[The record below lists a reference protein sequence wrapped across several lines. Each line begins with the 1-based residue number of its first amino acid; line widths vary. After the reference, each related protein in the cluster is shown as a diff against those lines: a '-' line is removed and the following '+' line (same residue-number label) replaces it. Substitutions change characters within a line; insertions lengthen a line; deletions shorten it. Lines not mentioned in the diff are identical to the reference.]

1 MAETRVLVV
10 EDESVV
16 AKDIQW
22 SLKGLGYAICGWA
35 SSGEEAIQ
43 KARDLRPDLVLMD
56 VVLKGDMDGVQASE
70 HIRKNYNIPVIY
82 LTAYADDHTLQRAKV
97 TEPFGYILKPF
108 EERELHTTV
117 EVALYR
123 HKTEKAIREK
133 EQWLSTTLRSIGEG
147 VITTDIS
154 GNIMFMNSVAES
166 LTGFQE
172 AKALSKK
179 LGQVFVTHNGSGQVD
194 EHPIAKCQKLRMGV
208 GPEVHTLISANG
220 EAVLIEDN
228 ATPIKDERGEVIGY
242 VLVFRDITDRKQ
254 NQELLKKERETFF
267 SILQSATYGVIL
279 LDQSGQ
285 YFYVNP
291 EFTRITGYT
300 LEDIPSGRLWFKK
313 AFPDPVYRKKV
324 MRAWLENGP
333 GISKEMTFSVCCRDG
348 QIKELEMRSTLLED
362 DGRMILTV
370 SDITE
375 RKKGERALR
384 ESEEKYRHLVQ
395 NANSIIMRAD
405 PKGNITFFNE
415 FAQQFFGYE
424 EDEILGSH
432 MLGTILPEQ
441 DSFGRNMAT
450 MLRELLENP
459 DQYSVNENEC
469 MRRNGER
476 VWISW
481 TNRPV
486 FENDGIAEILR
497 IGHDIT
503 ERKRQ
508 EGALKL
514 QAQII
519 DQIHDS
525 VISTDLGGYV
535 TSWNKGAERLYG
547 YQSGEVMGKH
557 ISIVYPD
564 DQYEIM
570 QRRILKPLLE
580 RGSYEIE
587 LRNTKKS
594 KEEFYVHLSLSLRY
608 DSAGEVIGIIG
619 CHNDITEH
627 KRLEEQLR
635 HSQKMEAIGQL
646 AGGIAHD
653 FNNILTAIIGYGN
666 LLQLRLGENHQLRAY
681 VEQILTSSERAA
693 NLTQSL
699 LAFGRKQVID
709 PRQIELNQIVR
720 SVERLLSRLIS
731 EDIEVKIE
739 LADGDLTVLADVAQ
753 IEQVLMNLSTNARDA
768 MPEGGKLTIRT
779 GILELDN
786 KFIKAHGYGK
796 PGRYAVISVEDT
808 GMGMSEKTRDR
819 VFEPFFTTKEV
830 GKGTGLGL
838 SIVYGIVKQHNGYV
852 NVKSAPGK
860 GSTFTIYLPT
870 VKVLSKQAS
879 EVPFQPLVGGS
890 ETILIA
896 EDDSEVRKLTKN
908 LLEEFGYSIIE
919 AKDGEDAIVKFM
931 KNKRRV
937 DLIILDVVMPKKNGK
952 EVYEE
957 IKKNVPYVKALF
969 TSGYTADVIHKKGV
983 LDEKLNFISKP
994 VSPKE
999 LLKKVREIIDQE

>member
-1 MAETRVLVV
+1 MAETRILVV

-22 SLKGLGYAICGWA
+22 SLKGLGYEICGWA
-35 SSGEEAIQ
+35 SSGEEAIR
-43 KARDLRPDLVLMD
+43 KAKELRPDLVLMD
-56 VVLKGDMDGVQASE
+56 IVLKGDMDGVQASE
-70 HIRKNYNIPVIY
+70 RIRKSFNIPVIY

-97 TEPFGYILKPF
+97 TEPYGYILKPF

-154 GNIMFMNSVAES
+154 GNIMFMNAVAES
-166 LTGFQE
+166 LTGCSE
-172 AKALSKK
+172 AKALGKRV
-179 LGQVFVTHNGSGQVD
+179 GQVFVIHAGSGQID
-194 EHPIAKCQKLRMGV
+194 EHPVAKCQKRKTGV
-208 GPEVHTLISANG
+208 GPEVHMLISANG
-220 EAVLIEDN
+220 EAILIEDN
-228 ATPIKDERGEVIGY
+228 ATPIKDEAGEVIGY
-242 VLVFRDITDRKQ
+242 VLVFRDIRDRRQ

-267 SILQSATYGVIL
+267 SILQSAAYGVIL

-300 LEDIPSGRLWFKK
+300 LEDIPSGKLWFKK
-313 AFPDPVYRKKV
+313 AFPDPAYRKKV
-324 MRAWLENGP
+324 INAWLENGP
-333 GISKEMTFSVCCRDG
+333 GINREMIFSVCCRDG
-348 QIKELEMRSTLLED
+348 QTKELEMRSTLLED
-362 DGRMILTV
+362 GRMILTIL
-370 SDITE
+370 DITE
-375 RKKGERALR
+375 RKRAERALR

-415 FAQQFFGYE
+415 FAQQFFGYDE
-424 EDEILGSH
+424 EQILGSH
-432 MLGTILPEQ
+432 MVGTIVPEY
-441 DSFGRNMAT
+441 DSTGRNMAA
-450 MLRELLENP
+450 MLKDLLENP
-459 DQYSVNENEC
+459 DQYGVNENEC

-486 FENDGIAEILR
+486 LQDHGVTEILR

-508 EGALKL
+508 EGALRL

-525 VISTDLGGYV
+525 VISTDLDGYV

-547 YQSGEVMGKH
+547 YRPDEVMGKH

-570 QRRILKPLLE
+570 RKHVLKPLFE
-580 RGSYEIE
+580 RGSHEIE
-587 LRNTKKS
+587 LRNAKKS
-594 KEEFYVHLSLSLRY
+594 KDEFYVHQSLSLRY
-608 DSAGEVIGIIG
+608 DSLGKVIGIIG
-619 CHNDITEH
+619 CHSDITEH

-635 HSQKMEAIGQL
+635 QSQKMEAIGQL

-709 PRQIELNQIVR
+709 PRQVELNQIVR
-720 SVERLLSRLIS
+720 SVERLLSRLIG

-739 LADGDLTVLADVAQ
+739 LAHGDLMVLADVAQ
-753 IEQVLMNLSTNARDA
+753 IEQVLMNLATNARDA

-779 GILELDN
+779 GILDLDN

-796 PGRYAVISVEDT
+796 AGRYAIISVEDT

-852 NVKSAPGK
+852 NVRSAPGK
-860 GSTFTIYLPT
+860 GSIFTIYLPT
-870 VKVLSKQAS
+870 VKVLNKEAS
-879 EVPFQPLVGGS
+879 AAPYQPLIGGS
-890 ETILIA
+890 ETILVA

-919 AKDGEDAIVKFM
+919 AKDGEDAILKFM
-931 KNKRRV
+931 KNRKRV
-937 DLIILDVVMPKKNGK
+937 DLVILDVVMPKRNGK

-957 IKKNVPYVKALF
+957 IKKHVPDVKALF
-969 TSGYTADVIHKKGV
+969 TSGYTADVIHNKGV
-983 LDEKLNFISKP
+983 LDAELDFISKP

-999 LLKKVREIIDQE
+999 LLKRVREIIDRG

>member
-1 MAETRVLVV
+1 MAETRILVV

-56 VVLKGDMDGVQASE
+56 VVLKGEMDGIQASE
-70 HIRKNYNIPVIY
+70 HIRKNFNIPVIY
-82 LTAYADDHTLQRAKV
+82 LTAYADEHTLQRAKV

-108 EERELHTTV
+108 EERELHTTL

-123 HKTEKAIREK
+123 HKTEKAIRDK

-147 VITTDIS
+147 VITTDTS
-154 GNIMFMNSVAES
+154 ENVTFMNSVAES
-166 LTGFQE
+166 LTGWQE
-172 AKALSKK
+172 AEALGKK
-179 LGQVFVTHNGSGQVD
+179 LSQVFVIHNESGRVD
-194 EHPIAKCQKLRMGV
+194 EHPVAQCQRKKGGV
-208 GPEVHTLISANG
+208 GPTVHALLSADG
-220 EAVLIEDN
+220 EIVLIEDN
-228 ATPIKDERGEVIGY
+228 AAPIKDEAGGIIGC
-242 VLVFRDITDRKQ
+242 VLVFRDITDRRQ
-254 NQELLKKERETFF
+254 SQELLKRERETFF
-267 SILQSATYGVIL
+267 SILQGATYGVIL
-279 LDQSGQ
+279 LDQTGK

-300 LEDIPSGRLWFKK
+300 LEDMPSGRVWFQK
-313 AFPDPVYRKKV
+313 AFPDEKYRREAVQKWVKDST
-324 MRAWLENGP
+324 ATDDEA
-333 GISKEMTFSVCCRDG
+333 TFTVCCKDG
-348 QIKELEMRSTLLED
+348 ETKELEMRSTLLD

-370 SDITE
+370 SDITQ
-375 RKKGERALR
+375 KKRAERALR

-395 NANSIIMRAD
+395 NANSIIMRSD
-405 PKGNITFFNE
+405 LNGNITFFNE
-415 FAQQFFGYE
+415 FAQGFFGHE
-424 EDEILGSH
+424 EEAILGRN
-432 MLGTILPEQ
+432 MLGTIIPEQ
-441 DSFGRNMAT
+441 DSLGRNMAI
-450 MLRELLENP
+450 MVKDLLENP
-459 DQYSVNENEC
+459 EQYGVNENEC
-469 MRRNGER
+469 IRKNGER
-476 VWISW
+476 VWVSW
-481 TNRPV
+481 TNKLV
-486 FENDGIAEILR
+486 FEKDGVAPEMLC
-497 IGHDIT
+497 IGHDMT

-508 EGALKL
+508 EGALRL

-525 VISTDLGGYV
+525 VISTDLAGYV

-547 YQSGEVMGKH
+547 YRAEEVTGKH
-557 ISIVYPD
+557 ISLVYPD

-580 RGSYEIE
+580 KGNYEIE
-587 LRNTKKS
+587 LRNVKRS

-608 DSAGEVIGIIG
+608 DSTGQVIGIIG
-619 CHNDITEH
+619 CHIDITEH

-666 LLQLRLGENHQLRAY
+666 LLQLRLGEHHQLRAY

-709 PRQIELNQIVR
+709 PRQIELNQIVK

-739 LADGDLTVLADVAQ
+739 LVDSELAVLADVAQ
-753 IEQVLMNLSTNARDA
+753 IEQVLMNLATNARDA
-768 MPEGGKLTIRT
+768 MPEGGTLSIRT
-779 GILELDN
+779 DIADLDS

-796 PGRYAVISVEDT
+796 AGRYAVISVEDT
-808 GMGMSEKTRDR
+808 GVGMSQKTRDR

-838 SIVYGIVKQHNGYV
+838 SIVYGIIKQHNGYV
-852 NVKSAPGK
+852 NVRSEPGK
-860 GSTFTIYLPT
+860 GSVFTIYLPT
-870 VKVLSKQAS
+870 VKVSTKEALAI
-879 EVPFQPLVGGS
+879 PFQPLVGGS

-896 EDDSEVRKLTKN
+896 EDDPEVRKLTKN
-908 LLEEFGYSIIE
+908 LLEEFGYTIIE
-919 AKDGEDAIVKFM
+919 AKDGEDAIIKFI

-937 DLIILDVVMPKKNGK
+937 DLVILDVVMPKRNGK

-957 IKKNVPYVKALF
+957 IRKNVPYVKTLF

-983 LDEKLNFISKP
+983 LDEDLNFISKP

-999 LLKKVREIIDQE
+999 LLKKVREIIDRG

>member
-1 MAETRVLVV
+1 MAETRILVV

-43 KARDLRPDLVLMD
+43 KAKDLKPDLVLMD
-56 VVLKGDMDGVQASE
+56 VVLKGEMDGVQASE
-70 HIRKNYNIPVIY
+70 YIRKNFNIPVIY
-82 LTAYADDHTLQRAKV
+82 LTAYADEHTLQRAKV

-123 HKTEKAIREK
+123 HKTEKAIRDK

-154 GNIMFMNSVAES
+154 GNVTFMNAVAES
-166 LTGFQE
+166 LTGWKE
-172 AKALSKK
+172 AKALGKK
-179 LGQVFVTHNGSGQVD
+179 LGQVFVIHNDAGRVEQ
-194 EHPIAKCQKLRMGV
+194 HPVAQCQRRKGGV
-208 GPEVHTLISANG
+208 GPDVHALVSADGEV
-220 EAVLIEDN
+220 VLVEDN
-228 ATPIKDERGEVIGY
+228 ATPIKDEAGGTIGY

-254 NQELLKKERETFF
+254 NQELLKRERETFF
-267 SILQSATYGVIL
+267 SILQGATYGVIL

-291 EFTRITGYT
+291 AFTRITGYT
-300 LEDIPSGRLWFKK
+300 LEDIPVGRLWFQK
-313 AFPDPVYRKKV
+313 AFPDEAYRKEV
-324 MRAWLENGP
+324 ISEWLDEGP
-333 GISKEMTFSVCCRDG
+333 GIDKERTYTVCCRDG
-348 QIKELEMRSTLLED
+348 QTKELEMRSTLLD
-362 DGRMILTV
+362 DGRMILTI

-375 RKKGERALR
+375 RKQAERALR

-395 NANSIIMRAD
+395 NANSIIMRSD
-405 PKGNITFFNE
+405 PNGSITFFNE
-415 FAQQFFGYE
+415 FAQEFFDYK
-424 EDEILGSH
+424 EDDILGKN
-432 MLGTILPEQ
+432 MLGTIVPEQ
-441 DSFGRNMAT
+441 DSSGRNMAL
-450 MLRELLENP
+450 MVKDLLENP

-481 TNRPV
+481 TNKPV
-486 FENDGIAEILR
+486 FERDGVAPEILC
-497 IGHDIT
+497 IGHDMT

-508 EGALKL
+508 EGALRL

-525 VISTDLGGYV
+525 VISTDLSGYV

-547 YQSGEVMGKH
+547 HKSSEVIGKH

-570 QRRILKPLLE
+570 QRRILKPLFE
-580 RGSYEIE
+580 IGSYEIE
-587 LRNTKKS
+587 LRNVKKS

-608 DSAGEVIGIIG
+608 DSAGQVIGIVG

-666 LLQLRLGENHQLRAY
+666 LLQLRLGEQHQLRAY

-709 PRQIELNQIVR
+709 PRQIELNQIVK

-731 EDIEVKIE
+731 EDIEVRIE
-739 LADGDLTVLADVAQ
+739 LAGSDLTVLADVAQ
-753 IEQVLMNLSTNARDA
+753 IEQVLMNLATNARDA

-779 GILELDN
+779 DMMDLDN
-786 KFIKAHGYGK
+786 KFVKAHGYGK
-796 PGRYAVISVEDT
+796 PGKYAVISVEDT
-808 GMGMSEKTRDR
+808 GVGMSEKTRDR

-838 SIVYGIVKQHNGYV
+838 SIVYGIIKQHNGYV
-852 NVKSAPGK
+852 NVLSEPGK
-860 GSTFTIYLPT
+860 GSTFTMYLPV
-870 VKVLSKQAS
+870 VKNSTKQAS
-879 EVPFQPLVGGS
+879 VIPYQPLIGGS

-919 AKDGEDAIVKFM
+919 AKDGEDAIIKFM
-931 KNKRRV
+931 KNKKRV
-937 DLIILDVVMPKKNGK
+937 DLVILDVVMPKKNGK
-952 EVYEE
+952 EAYEE

-983 LDEKLNFISKP
+983 LDENLNFISKP

-999 LLKKVREIIDQE
+999 LLKKVREIIDRG

>member
-1 MAETRVLVV
+1 MAETRILVV

-43 KARDLRPDLVLMD
+43 KARDLKPDLVLMD
-56 VVLKGDMDGVQASE
+56 IVLKGDMDGVQASE
-70 HIRKNYNIPVIY
+70 HIRENYNIPVIY

-117 EVALYR
+117 EIALYR

-133 EQWLSTTLRSIGEG
+133 EQWLSTMLKSIGEG
-147 VITTDIS
+147 VITTDTA
-154 GNIMFMNSVAES
+154 GNVTFINSVAEA
-166 LTGFQE
+166 LTGWPE
-172 AKALSKK
+172 AEAVGKQV
-179 LGQVFVTHNGSGQVD
+179 GQIFVIQNESGRIG
-194 EHPIAKCQKLRMGV
+194 EHPVSQCQKLKGAV
-208 GPEVHTLISANG
+208 GPEVHALLVRNG
-220 EAVLIEDN
+220 EPILIEDN
-228 ATPIKDERGEVIGY
+228 ATPIKDDGGETIGY
-242 VLVFRDITDRKQ
+242 ILVFRDITDRKQ

-267 SILQSATYGVIL
+267 SILQSAKYGVIL
-279 LDQSGQ
+279 LDQAGQ

-300 LEDIPSGRLWFKK
+300 LEDIPSGRQWFQK
-313 AFPDPVYRKKV
+313 AFPEEVYRKKV
-324 MRAWLENGP
+324 VNAWMDDGP
-333 GISKEMTFSVCCRDG
+333 GIDREMTFSVCCRDG
-348 QIKELEMRSTLLED
+348 ETKDLEMRSAMLE
-362 DGRMILTV
+362 DGRMILTI

-375 RKKGERALR
+375 RKQAERALR

-395 NANSIIMRAD
+395 NANSIIMRSD
-405 PKGNITFFNE
+405 PRGSITFFNE
-415 FAQQFFGYE
+415 FAQEFFGYE
-424 EDEILGSH
+424 EEEILGKH
-432 MLGTILPEQ
+432 MVGTIIPEQ
-441 DSFGRNMAT
+441 DSFGRSNA
-450 MLRELLENP
+450 LLIKDLLENP
-459 DQYSVNENEC
+459 EQYSVNENEC
-469 MRRNGER
+469 MRRDGER

-481 TNRPV
+481 TNKPV
-486 FENDGIAEILR
+486 FEKDGVAEILC
-497 IGHDIT
+497 IGHDMT
-503 ERKRQ
+503 ERKHQ
-508 EGALKL
+508 EGALRL

-525 VISTDLGGYV
+525 VISTDLAGYV

-547 YQSGEVMGKH
+547 YRSDEIVGKH

-580 RGSYEIE
+580 KGSYEIE

-608 DSAGEVIGIIG
+608 DTMSQVIGIIG

-627 KRLEEQLR
+627 KKLEEQLR

-666 LLQLRLGENHQLRAY
+666 LLQLRLGEHHQLRAY

-709 PRQIELNQIVR
+709 PRQTELNQIVK

-731 EDIEVKIE
+731 EDIEVKID
-739 LADGDLTVLADVAQ
+739 LAEGDLTVLADTAQ
-753 IEQVLMNLSTNARDA
+753 IEQVLMNLATNARDA

-779 GILELDN
+779 GVAELDN
-786 KFIKAHGYGK
+786 KFIKANGYGK
-796 PGRYAVISVEDT
+796 PGKYAIISVEDT
-808 GMGMSEKTRDR
+808 GMGMSEKTRER
-819 VFEPFFTTKEV
+819 AFEPFFTTKEV

-838 SIVYGIVKQHNGYV
+838 SIVYGIIKQHNGYV
-852 NVKSAPGK
+852 NVRSEPGK
-860 GSTFTIYLPT
+860 GSSFTMYLPT
-870 VKVLSKQAS
+870 AKVLNKQTSVA
-879 EVPFQPLVGGS
+879 PYQPLVGGT

-937 DLIILDVVMPKKNGK
+937 DLVILDVVMPKRNGK

-957 IKKNVPYVKALF
+957 IKKNVPDLKALF

-999 LLKKVREIIDQE
+999 LLKKVREIIDLG

>member
-1 MAETRVLVV
+1 MAETRILVV

-35 SSGEEAIQ
+35 SSGGEAIQ
-43 KARDLRPDLVLMD
+43 KAGDLKPDLVLMD
-56 VVLKGDMDGVQASE
+56 VVLKGEMDGIEASE
-70 HIRKNYNIPVIY
+70 HIRKNFNIPVIY
-82 LTAYADDHTLQRAKV
+82 LTAYADEHTLQRAKV

-108 EERELHTTV
+108 EERELHTTL

-133 EQWLSTTLRSIGEG
+133 EQWLSTTLKSIGEG
-147 VITTDIS
+147 VITTDIL
-154 GNIMFMNSVAES
+154 GNVTFMNSVAES
-166 LTGFQE
+166 LTGWRE
-172 AKALSKK
+172 VGALGKK
-179 LGQVFVTHNGSGQVD
+179 VD
-194 EHPIAKCQKLRMGV
+194 EIFVIHNESGRIVEHPVAQCQRRKAGV
-208 GPEVHTLISANG
+208 GPDVHTLLSGNG
-220 EAVLIEDN
+220 EAVLLEDN
-228 ATPIKDERGEVIGY
+228 AAPIKNEDGGIIGY

-267 SILQSATYGVIL
+267 SILQNATYGVIL
-279 LDQSGQ
+279 LDRSGQ

-291 EFTRITGYT
+291 QFTHITGYT
-300 LEDIPSGRLWFKK
+300 LEDIPSGRFWFRK
-313 AFPDPVYRKKV
+313 AFPDATYRKEV
-324 MRAWLENGP
+324 INAWLEDRGRP
-333 GISKEMTFSVCCRDG
+333 DGERIFMARCSDG
-348 QIKELEMRSTLLED
+348 QTKELEMHSTLLD
-362 DGRMILTV
+362 DGRMILTI

-375 RKKGERALR
+375 RKQAERALR

-395 NANSIIMRAD
+395 NANSIIMRVD
-405 PKGNITFFNE
+405 PDGNIRFFNE
-415 FAQQFFGYE
+415 FAQGFFGYE
-424 EDEILGSH
+424 EEDILGRH
-432 MLGTILPEQ
+432 MLGTIVPEH
-441 DSFGRNMAT
+441 DSSGRNMT
-450 MLRELLENP
+450 LMIKDLLENP
-459 DQYSVNENEC
+459 EEYSVNETEC

-476 VWISW
+476 LWISW
-481 TNRPV
+481 TNKP
-486 FENDGIAEILR
+486 FFDGDGVVEILC
-497 IGHDIT
+497 IGHDMT
-503 ERKRQ
+503 ERKLQ
-508 EGALKL
+508 EGALRL

-525 VISTDLGGYV
+525 VISTDLAGYV

-547 YQSGEVMGKH
+547 YQSDEVVGKH

-570 QRRILKPLLE
+570 QRRILKPLFE
-580 RGSYEIE
+580 KGNYEIE
-587 LRNTKKS
+587 VHNTKKS

-608 DSAGEVIGIIG
+608 DAMNQVIGVIG

-666 LLQLRLGENHQLRAY
+666 LLQLRLGEHSQLRAY

-709 PRQIELNQIVR
+709 PRQIDLNQIVK

-731 EDIEVKIE
+731 EDIEVKIH
-739 LADGDLTVLADVAQ
+739 LADGDLAVLADVAQ
-753 IEQVLMNLSTNARDA
+753 IEQVLMNLATNARDA

-779 GILELDN
+779 DMQELDN
-786 KFIKAHGYGK
+786 RFVKAHGYGK

-819 VFEPFFTTKEV
+819 AFEPFFTTKEV

-838 SIVYGIVKQHNGYV
+838 SIVYGIIKQHNGYV
-852 NVKSAPGK
+852 NVRSEPGK

-870 VKVLSKQAS
+870 VKTLSKQISAT
-879 EVPFQPLVGGS
+879 PYQPLIGGS

-908 LLEEFGYSIIE
+908 LLEEFGYSTIE
-919 AKDGEDAIVKFM
+919 AKDGEDAITKFM

-937 DLIILDVVMPKKNGK
+937 DLVILDVVMPKKNGK

-957 IKKNVPYVKALF
+957 IKKNMPDVKALF

-983 LDEKLNFISKP
+983 LDENLNFISKP

-999 LLKKVREIIDQE
+999 LLKKVREIIDKG

>member
-1 MAETRVLVV
+1 MAETRILVV

-22 SLKGLGYAICGWA
+22 SLKGLGYEICGWA

-43 KARDLRPDLVLMD
+43 KAKDLRPDLVLMD
-56 VVLKGDMDGVQASE
+56 IVLKGDMDGVQASE
-70 HIRKNYNIPVIY
+70 HIRKSFNIPVIY

-133 EQWLSTTLRSIGEG
+133 EQWLSTTLKSIGEG

-166 LTGFQE
+166 LTGCSE
-172 AKALSKK
+172 TKALGKRI
-179 LGQVFVTHNGSGQVD
+179 GQVFVIHAGSGQID
-194 EHPIAKCQKLRMGV
+194 EHPVAKCQKRKTGV

-220 EAVLIEDN
+220 EALLIEDN
-228 ATPIKDERGEVIGY
+228 ATPIKDEAGEAIGY
-242 VLVFRDITDRKQ
+242 VLVFRDIRDRRQ

-267 SILQSATYGVIL
+267 SILQGATYGVIL

-300 LEDIPSGRLWFKK
+300 LEDIPSGKLWFKK
-313 AFPDPVYRKKV
+313 AFPDEDYRKKV
-324 MRAWLENGP
+324 ISAWLENGP
-333 GISKEMTFSVCCRDG
+333 GINREMIFSVCCRDG
-348 QIKELEMRSTLLED
+348 QTKELEMRSTLLE

-375 RKKGERALR
+375 RKRAEKALR

-424 EDEILGSH
+424 EEEILGRH
-432 MLGTILPEQ
+432 MLGTIIPEY
-441 DSFGRNMAT
+441 DSTGRNMAV
-450 MLRELLENP
+450 MLKDLFENP
-459 DQYSVNENEC
+459 EQYGVNESEC

-486 FENDGIAEILR
+486 FEDNGVMEILR
-497 IGHDIT
+497 IGHDMT

-508 EGALKL
+508 EGALRL

-525 VISTDLGGYV
+525 VISTDLDGYV

-547 YQSGEVMGKH
+547 YRPDEVMGKH

-564 DQYEIM
+564 DQFEIM
-570 QRRILKPLLE
+570 RRRVLKPLLQ
-580 RGSYEIE
+580 RGSHEIE

-594 KEEFYVHLSLSLRY
+594 TDEFYVHQSLSLRY
-608 DSAGEVIGIIG
+608 DSMGQVIGIIG
-619 CHNDITEH
+619 CHSDITEH

-635 HSQKMEAIGQL
+635 QSQKMEAIGQL

-753 IEQVLMNLSTNARDA
+753 IEQVLMNLATNARDA
-768 MPEGGKLTIRT
+768 MPEGGKLIIRT
-779 GILELDN
+779 GTLDLDN

-796 PGRYAVISVEDT
+796 LGRYAVISVEDT

-852 NVKSAPGK
+852 NVRSAPGK

-870 VKVLSKQAS
+870 VKVLNKESYTA
-879 EVPFQPLVGGS
+879 PYQPLVGGS
-890 ETILIA
+890 ETILVA
-896 EDDSEVRKLTKN
+896 EDDAEVRKLTKN

-919 AKDGEDAIVKFM
+919 AKDGEDAVLKFM
-931 KNKRRV
+931 RNKRRI
-937 DLIILDVVMPKKNGK
+937 DLVILDVVMPKKNGK

-957 IKKNVPYVKALF
+957 IKKHVPDVKALF

-983 LDEKLNFISKP
+983 LDEELDFISKP

-999 LLKKVREIIDQE
+999 LLKRVREIIDRG

>member
-1 MAETRVLVV
+1 MVETRILVV

-43 KARDLRPDLVLMD
+43 KARDLKPDLVLMD
-56 VVLKGDMDGVQASE
+56 VVLKGEMDGIQACE
-70 HIRKNYNIPVIY
+70 HIRKNFNIPVIY
-82 LTAYADDHTLQRAKV
+82 LTAYADERTLERAKV

-123 HKTEKAIREK
+123 HKTEKAIRDK

-147 VITTDIS
+147 VITTDTAQ
-154 GNIMFMNSVAES
+154 NVTFMNSVAEA
-166 LTGFQE
+166 LTGWQE
-172 AKALSKK
+172 AKALGRK
-179 LGQVFVTHNGSGQVD
+179 LSEVFVIHD
-194 EHPIAKCQKLRMGV
+194 EVGRVEDHPVAQCQKRKAGV
-208 GPEVHTLISANG
+208 GPTVHALMSADG
-220 EAVLIEDN
+220 EIVLIEDN
-228 ATPIKDERGEVIGY
+228 AAPIKDEAGGVIGC

-267 SILQSATYGVIL
+267 SILQGATYGVIL
-279 LDQSGQ
+279 LDQSGK

-291 EFTRITGYT
+291 EFTRITGYP
-300 LEDIPSGRLWFKK
+300 LDDIPSGRVWFQK
-313 AFPDPVYRKKV
+313 AFPDEKYRKEV
-324 MRAWLENGP
+324 THRLAGNGS
-333 GISKEMTFSVCCRDG
+333 SKGEEQAFMVRCNAGET
-348 QIKELEMRSTLLED
+348 KELEIRHNLLG
-362 DGRMILTV
+362 DGRMILTI

-375 RKKGERALR
+375 RKRAERALR

-395 NANSIIMRAD
+395 NANSIIMRSD
-405 PKGNITFFNE
+405 LKGNIAFFNE
-415 FAQQFFGYE
+415 FAQGFFGYE
-424 EDEILGSH
+424 EEEILGRN
-432 MLGTILPEQ
+432 LVGTIIPEQ
-441 DSFGRNMAT
+441 DSTGRNMSL
-450 MLRELLENP
+450 MVKDLLENSE
-459 DQYSVNENEC
+459 QYGVNENEC
-469 MRRNGER
+469 MRKNGER

-481 TNRPV
+481 TNKPV
-486 FENDGIAEILR
+486 FEKDGLAPEILCV
-497 IGHDIT
+497 GHDMT

-508 EGALKL
+508 EGALRL

-525 VISTDLGGYV
+525 VISTDLAGYV

-547 YQSGEVMGKH
+547 YGAEEVLGKH
-557 ISIVYPD
+557 ISLVYPD

-570 QRRILKPLLE
+570 QRSILKPLLE
-580 RGSYEIE
+580 KGNYEIE
-587 LRNTKKS
+587 VRNTKKS
-594 KEEFYVHLSLSLRY
+594 KEEFFVHLSLSLRY
-608 DSAGEVIGIIG
+608 DSGGTVIGIIG
-619 CHNDITEH
+619 CHIDITEH
-627 KRLEEQLR
+627 KRLEDQLR

-653 FNNILTAIIGYGN
+653 FNNILTAIMGYGN
-666 LLQLRLGENHQLRAY
+666 LLQLRLGEHHQLRAY

-709 PRQIELNQIVR
+709 PRQIELNQIVK

-739 LADGDLTVLADVAQ
+739 LVHGELTVLADVAQ
-753 IEQVLMNLSTNARDA
+753 IEQVLMNLATNARDA
-768 MPEGGKLTIRT
+768 MPQGGTLTIRT
-779 GILELDN
+779 DILDLDN
-786 KFIKAHGYGK
+786 KFVRAHGYGK
-796 PGRYAVISVEDT
+796 PGRYAVICVEDT
-808 GMGMSEKTRDR
+808 GVGMNQKTRDR

-838 SIVYGIVKQHNGYV
+838 SIVYGIIKQHNGYV
-852 NVKSAPGK
+852 NVRSETGK
-860 GSTFTIYLPT
+860 GSVFTIYLPT
-870 VKVLSKQAS
+870 VKVSTKEALV
-879 EVPFQPLVGGS
+879 VPFQPLVGGS
-890 ETILIA
+890 ETILVA
-896 EDDSEVRKLTKN
+896 EDDPEVRKLTKN
-908 LLEEFGYSIIE
+908 LLEEFGYTVIE
-919 AKDGEDAIVKFM
+919 AKDGEDAIIKFM

-937 DLIILDVVMPKKNGK
+937 DLVVLDVVMPKKNGK

-957 IKKNVPYVKALF
+957 IRKHVPYVKTLF

-983 LDEKLNFISKP
+983 LDEDLNFISKP

-999 LLKKVREIIDQE
+999 LLKKVREIIDRG